1 VFWNMRS
8 CLCKSHDVEIVQDAA
23 GVFNTERQDTA
34 GIGGK
39 KGNIH
44 PSFCDFLVQLV
55 RYDKFDAYPA
65 LVS

>member
-1 VFWNMRS
+1 M
-8 CLCKSHDVEIVQDAA
+8 CKSHDVEIVQDAA
-23 GVFNTERQDTA
+23 GVFNTGRQENA

-39 KGNIH
+39 KGRIN
-44 PSFCDFLVQLV
+44 PSFCDILVQLV